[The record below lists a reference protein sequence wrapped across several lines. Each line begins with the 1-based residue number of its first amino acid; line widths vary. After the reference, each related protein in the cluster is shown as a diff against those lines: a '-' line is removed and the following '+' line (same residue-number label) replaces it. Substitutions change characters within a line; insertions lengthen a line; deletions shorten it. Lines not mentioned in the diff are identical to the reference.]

1 MSVFPE
7 RELPHSPRWTDML
20 MGEHKDDL
28 RMSGIPLNR
37 PGSTKVQALSFA
49 AEVSSV
55 IVLLIFP
62 LYET

>member
-1 MSVFPE
+1 
-7 RELPHSPRWTDML
+7 ML